1 MQIRELLIN
10 EVNEILSIWKSD
22 QTIDL
27 NDYDDSNE
35 QIANFIKRNNS
46 LCLGAFNEEA
56 ELAGCCLA
64 SEDGRRG
71 YIYHTAVH
79 PNYRKQGIGK
89 ALVDAALDSLLK
101 LGINKVALVVFERNN
116 AGNEFWEKMGFTS
129 RNDLIYRNK
138 ALVKIERIDT

>member
-46 LCLGAFNEEA
+46 FCLGAFNEEA

-71 YIYHTAVH
+71 YIYHFCINNKYRRQGYGTA
-79 PNYRKQGIGK
+79 
-89 ALVDAALDSLLK
+89 LLK
-101 LGINKVALVVFERNN
+101 EVASRMKDKGIKKIHVNYFKTNDDAIS
-116 AGNEFWEKMGFTS
+116 FWNHCGF
-129 RNDLIYRNK
+129 
-138 ALVKIERIDT
+138 IERDELIMSTLTLF

>member
-1 MQIRELLIN
+1 MYLRKMKIE
-10 EVNEILSIWKSD
+10 
-22 QTIDL
+22 
-27 NDYDDSNE
+27 DYDNVYSLWMSCVGMGLNNLDDSKDGIEKFLNRN
-35 QIANFIKRNNS
+35 QDTCYIAVEKDEIIGVIMVGN
-46 LCLGAFNEEA
+46 
-56 ELAGCCLA
+56 
-64 SEDGRRG
+64 DGRRG

-89 ALVDAALDSLLK
+89 ALVEIALDSLLK

-116 AGNEFWEKMGFTS
+116 AGNEFWEKLGFTS

>member
-1 MQIRELLIN
+1 MYLRKMKIE
-10 EVNEILSIWKSD
+10 
-22 QTIDL
+22 
-27 NDYDDSNE
+27 DYDNVYSLWMSCVGMGLNNLDDSKDGIE
-35 QIANFIKRNNS
+35 KFLKRNPDTCYIAVEKDEIIGVIMVGN
-46 LCLGAFNEEA
+46 
-56 ELAGCCLA
+56 
-64 SEDGRRG
+64 DGRRG

-79 PNYRKQGIGK
+79 PKYRNQGIGK
-89 ALVDAALDSLLK
+89 ALVEIALDSLLK